1 MPRARTNKQRQIYEL
16 LGQAD
21 DGLLTPEQYAA
32 QQAAIALIKLTRMA
46 ESIWFGDKSL
56 ADELR
61 RFGPEQIIDD
71 DRQWSQVKVDWKT
84 VENRIGDATAALFVV
99 SQMRRWNLNN
109 MARERAAI
117 NAEKRQRNGR

>member
-16 LGQAD
+16 LGVSD
-21 DGLLTPEQYAA
+21 VGLFTPDQYAA
-32 QQAAIALIKLTRMA
+32 RQAVIALAALMKIA
-46 ESIWFGDKSL
+46 DAIEFGDRSL

-71 DRQWSQVKVDWKT
+71 DRQWMRVKVDWKT
-84 VENRIGDATAALFVV
+84 VENLIGDTAAALFVV

-117 NAEKRQRNGR
+117 NIAKRQRNGR